1 MLFTIVQ
8 SGHQVSTKQRK
19 SVQIITKKKLHLTK
33 KNQKKVITIRV
44 NG

>member
-8 SGHQVSTKQRK
+8 SGHQISTKQRK
-19 SVQIITKKKLHLTK
+19 SVQIITKKITFNK